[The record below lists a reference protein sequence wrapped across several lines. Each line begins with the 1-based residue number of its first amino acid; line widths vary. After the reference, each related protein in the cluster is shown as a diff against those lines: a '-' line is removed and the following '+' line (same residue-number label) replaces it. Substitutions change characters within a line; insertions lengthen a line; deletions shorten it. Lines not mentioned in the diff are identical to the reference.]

1 MKKLHIVL
9 LVYIV
14 VGIILLI
21 FIDATSPRDFF
32 SRYRTAE
39 AARMM
44 SGHYDD
50 TQTMI
55 GTVRNDDR
63 YLDFLFDESGALY
76 CITIE
81 RSHDMFGERYR
92 VRTWSETDLNQR
104 IQNQANYYNAHGTVY
119 WENDSNIFT
128 SKYDDIYWTILKAG
142 CDMTEDNI
150 TGYDFIYHDEQYVLY
165 VKNETGT

>member
-9 LVYIV
+9 LIYIV
-14 VGIILLI
+14 VGIVLLI
-21 FIDATSPRDFF
+21 FIDAASPRDFF

-104 IQNQANYYNAHGTVY
+104 IRNQANYYNAHGTVY

-142 CDMTEDNI
+142 CEMTEDNV